1 MALGI
6 VAAGGYGDRL
16 GSDVPKPEVKLLGQ
30 PLLMYALTAFQR
42 ACSISGIV
50 LVVPSGLAGTW
61 SLERVSGAGIT
72 SVISVVTGG
81 DTRQESVSNALMA
94 IPEREGIVVV
104 HDAAR
109 PAVTPEMIDDIS
121 GIPPTADGV
130 ITAVPVTDT
139 IKWVQDGV
147 VERTIDRSRLVAV
160 QTPQAFDLETLRK
173 AHRLAL
179 ESGFTGT
186 DDASLVERIGGKIL
200 VRRGDR
206 ENIKITYH
214 GDIARAEAIIL
225 ARSRR

>member
-1 MALGI
+1 M
-6 VAAGGYGDRL
+6 
-16 GSDVPKPEVKLLGQ
+16 
-30 PLLMYALTAFQR
+30 
-42 ACSISGIV
+42 
-50 LVVPSGLAGTW
+50 
-61 SLERVSGAGIT
+61 
-72 SVISVVTGG
+72 
-81 DTRQESVSNALMA
+81 SNALVA
-94 IPEREGIVVV
+94 IPERKGIVVV

-109 PAVTPEMIDDIS
+109 PAVTPEMIDDVS

-147 VERTIDRSRLVAV
+147 VERTIDRGRLVAV

-200 VRRGDR
+200 VRTGDR
-206 ENIKITYH
+206 ENIKITYL
-214 GDIARAEAIIL
+214 GDIARAEAIIM
-225 ARSRR
+225 ARSGR

>member
-1 MALGI
+1 
-6 VAAGGYGDRL
+6 
-16 GSDVPKPEVKLLGQ
+16 
-30 PLLMYALTAFQR
+30 MYALTAFQH
-42 ACSISGIV
+42 AHSISGIL

-61 SLERVSGAGIT
+61 SLKRVREAGIT
-72 SVISVVTGG
+72 RAISVVTGG
-81 DTRQESVSNALMA
+81 DTRQESVSNALVA

-109 PAVTPEMIDDIS
+109 PTVTPEMIDGVS
-121 GIPPTADGV
+121 GIPPTADGI
-130 ITAVPVTDT
+130 ITAVQVTDT

-186 DDASLVERIGGKIL
+186 DDASLVERIGGRIL
-200 VRRGDR
+200 VRTGDR
-206 ENIKITYH
+206 ENIKIPYP
-214 GDIARAEAIIL
+214 GDIARAEATIL
-225 ARSRR
+225 ARSGR

>member
-1 MALGI
+1 VALGI

-16 GSDVPKPEVKLLGQ
+16 ESEVPKPEVELLGQ

-42 ACSISGIV
+42 ARSISGIV

-61 SLERVSGAGIT
+61 SLKRVRGAGIT
-72 SVISVVTGG
+72 RAISVITGG
-81 DTRQESVSNALMA
+81 DTRQESVSNALAA

-109 PAVTPEMIDDIS
+109 PAVTPEMVDDVS

-130 ITAVPVTDT
+130 IAAVPVTDT

-147 VERTIDRSRLVAV
+147 VERTIDRGRLVAV

-186 DDASLVERIGGKIL
+186 DDASLVERIGGRIL
-200 VRRGDR
+200 VRTGDR
-206 ENIKITYH
+206 ENIKITYP
-214 GDIARAEAIIL
+214 GDIARAEAIIM
-225 ARSRR
+225 ARSGR